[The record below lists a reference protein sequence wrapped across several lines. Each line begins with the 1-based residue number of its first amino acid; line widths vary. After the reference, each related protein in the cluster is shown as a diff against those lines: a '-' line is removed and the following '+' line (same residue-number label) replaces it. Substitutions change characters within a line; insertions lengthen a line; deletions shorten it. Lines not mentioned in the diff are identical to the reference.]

1 VTLFD
6 FSSSTSKIDLT
17 GAMRVRVDQIKDEES
32 HCSFQQPL
40 EGINERLLHGEVR
53 DFRLTSPL
61 GVDATYY
68 RAGDDLFFAG
78 RIHAD
83 LEGTCARCLEPFAF
97 RVDESA
103 QFVLV
108 PTPKEGPERQLSE
121 DDLSLS
127 FYSGEEIDLAPLFT
141 EQVILTLPTRALCSE
156 DCRGLCPHC
165 GVDLNNETC
174 ECVERE
180 PDPRLAVLR
189 NLRVERSS

>member
-6 FSSSTSKIDLT
+6 FSVSTSKIL
-17 GAMRVRVDQIKDEES
+17 GVVRVRVDQITDEES
-32 HCSFQQPL
+32 HCSFRQPL
-40 EGINERLLHGEVR
+40 EEINGRLLHGEVR

-61 GVDATYY
+61 AVDATYY

-78 RIHAD
+78 RIRAD
-83 LEGTCARCLEPFAF
+83 LEGTCARCLEPFDLT
-97 RVDESA
+97 VDESA

-121 DDLSLS
+121 DDLALS

-141 EQVILTLPTRALCSE
+141 EQVILTLPTRALCRE
-156 DCRGLCPHC
+156 DCRGLCPQC
-165 GVDLNNETC
+165 GVDRNNEKC
-174 ECVERE
+174 GCVERE

>member
-6 FSSSTSKIDLT
+6 FSVSTSKIL
-17 GAMRVRVDQIKDEES
+17 GVVRVRVDQITDEES

-40 EGINERLLHGEVR
+40 EEINGRLVHGEVR

-61 GVDATYY
+61 AVDTTYY

-83 LEGTCARCLEPFAF
+83 LEGTCARCLEPFDLT
-97 RVDESA
+97 VDEPA

-121 DDLSLS
+121 DDLALS
-127 FYSGEEIDLAPLFT
+127 FYSGEEIDLGPLFT
-141 EQVILTLPTRALCSE
+141 EQVILTLPTRALCRE
-156 DCRGLCPHC
+156 DCRGLCPRC
-165 GVDLNNETC
+165 GVNRNNETC

>member
-6 FSSSTSKIDLT
+6 FSVSTSKIL
-17 GAMRVRVDQIKDEES
+17 GVVRVRVDQITDEES

-40 EGINERLLHGEVR
+40 EEINGRLLHGEVR

-61 GVDATYY
+61 AVDTTYY

-83 LEGTCARCLEPFAF
+83 LEGTCARCLEPFDLT
-97 RVDESA
+97 VDEPT

-121 DDLSLS
+121 DDLALS
-127 FYSGEEIDLAPLFT
+127 FYSGEEIDLGPLFT
-141 EQVILTLPTRALCSE
+141 EQVILTLPTRALCRE
-156 DCRGLCPHC
+156 DCRGLCPQC
-165 GVDLNNETC
+165 GVDRNNETC
-174 ECVERE
+174 GCVERE